1 MKKLLFLL
9 TFIQTILLSQGQD
22 SKGKIIVEKINSTAL
37 QNMGG
42 ENPVRSVT
50 IYLPPGYDQTT
61 NRYPVIYYLP
71 GFSLSDTSEIADLN
85 PLIDKAISTGKIRP
99 VIVVVPNENTLYR
112 GSWYTNSSLTG
123 NWADFTAKDLVEY
136 IDQHYRTIRNKD
148 SRGITGTQW
157 VAAVL

>member
-9 TFIQTILLSQGQD
+9 AFIQIISFGHGQS
-22 SKGKIIVEKINSTAL
+22 SKGKIITERINSPSL
-37 QNMGG
+37 QNTGG

-71 GFSLSDTSEIADLN
+71 GFSLSDSSEMADLN

-112 GSWYTNSSLTG
+112 GSFYTNSSLTG
-123 NWADFTAKDLVEY
+123 NWADFT
-136 IDQHYRTIRNKD
+136 
-148 SRGITGTQW
+148 
-157 VAAVL
+157 